1 MPRQHVLLSGHMS
14 FYGLACIAAAI
25 FSCALGLCRMN
36 LLQSRLVVLLK
47 ISQFYHFVYCSRQSV
62 DVFSACSCEVRLS
75 AAAALYQL
83 GSFAHHLSGVESV
96 FLHEVFAYH
105 DAEGGASV
113 KGASH
118 NAEHALWFGCTYLEH
133 EVFGCVLLHYQC
145 GSDDLHSVYDAGLR
159 YELLLN
165 SLNSLGLEL
174 LNALLH

>member
-1 MPRQHVLLSGHMS
+1 MIFCDYPVKKMPRQHVLLSGHMS

-25 FSCALGLCRMN
+25 FSCAQWLCRMY

-47 ISQFYHFVYCSRQSV
+47 ISQLYHFVYCNRQSV

-113 KGASH
+113 KVLPTTQSMRSGSAARILNTRSLAASC
-118 NAEHALWFGCTYLEH
+118 FII
-133 EVFGCVLLHYQC
+133 
-145 GSDDLHSVYDAGLR
+145 SVEAMTFTPFTMR
-159 YELLLN
+159 
-165 SLNSLGLEL
+165 
-174 LNALLH
+174 A